1 MRSTRADVLAP
12 AINHDSR
19 GNSCWEQAFL
29 KVKPLLS
36 DTRIGVL
43 YLKPVDNC
51 GCSSIY
57 QFSAHF
63 LLFCCC
69 GSAVKFTSRQE
80 IVSLVMSTEL
90 SRQVSKSENSS
101 KSMILGLFKEKIV
114 SVCVCVLVVIDNKL
128 SQIQKDISKDIRIL
142 YFSALKGKHPF
153 SCTCAHYCQLVLNNN
168 VLLKKYC
175 VGTWPEI
182 I

>member
-1 MRSTRADVLAP
+1 MAFSILSWMRSTRADVLAP
-12 AINHDSR
+12 AIHHDSR

-43 YLKPVDNC
+43 YLKPVGNC

-57 QFSAHF
+57 
-63 LLFCCC
+63 LLSFRLICCLFFFCC

-142 YFSALKGKHPF
+142 
-153 SCTCAHYCQLVLNNN
+153 
-168 VLLKKYC
+168 
-175 VGTWPEI
+175 
-182 I
+182 